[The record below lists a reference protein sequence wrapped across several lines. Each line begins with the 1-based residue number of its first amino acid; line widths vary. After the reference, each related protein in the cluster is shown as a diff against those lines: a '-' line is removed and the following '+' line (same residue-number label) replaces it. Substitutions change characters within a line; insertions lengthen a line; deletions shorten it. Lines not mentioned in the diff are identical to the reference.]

1 MRLLLACLVGSLV
14 LTATLVLSG
23 AALAQQPA
31 PWQMMLQPAATP
43 SMERIESFY
52 NLLLVII
59 TLICLFV
66 LALLIYVIVKFR
78 ESKNPA
84 PSRRTH
90 NTLLEVVWTAVPVLI
105 LVIIAIPSFRL
116 LYFVDVIPET
126 DMTIKAIGR
135 QWYWSYEYP
144 DHDNFTFDAFMLRD
158 DELEPGMARLLE
170 TDNRVVLPTNTN
182 IKVQVTASDVL
193 HAWAVPA
200 FGVKIDAVP
209 GRLNEIWIHI
219 NEPGVYYGQCS
230 ELCGVMHGF
239 MPITVEA
246 VPPEQF
252 MAWVEEAQA
261 MYARVDDSGTT
272 TTTRRPAG
280 AAGPIRPTTRTSAR
294 CTSSSRSPRG

>member
-78 ESKNPA
+78 ESKNPT

-116 LYFVDVIPET
+116 LYFVDVVPET

-170 TDNRVVLPTNTN
+170 TDNRVVLPTGTN

-261 MYARVDDSGTT
+261 MYARVDDPGTDVAN
-272 TTTRRPAG
+272 R
-280 AAGPIRPTTRTSAR
+280 
-294 CTSSSRSPRG
+294 